1 MPDANVDAGFIGSVI
16 SSLPL
21 DSMISAPLQAMIKA
35 QTQAAKSY
43 TDFLLSVCI
52 KDGKAVSVQFD
63 YEETLVDEKG
73 VTTGTQTKV
82 MRIPLLAAVVHPIIC
97 IEEGTIDFELEIHQS
112 AASNESSSQEGSL
125 EGKIGWGPFSVS
137 VKGSVSHKSEQ
148 TRSTDT
154 RAKYSIHTSVKRQ
167 PMPEALSRVVDY
179 LTNAATKPAQRAGDQ
194 PAELPATNSSGLIT
208 PAPAPAAPAP
218 RHMTRRA
225 KGVLPFLHIGK
236 QRPGKRRRDV
246 IQILAGI
253 LLNAGRNIFGHAE

>member
-1 MPDANVDAGFIGSVI
+1 MPNANVDAGFIGSVI

-179 LTNAATKPAQRAGDQ
+179 LTNAATKPAQRAEDQ
-194 PAELPATNSSGLIT
+194 PATLPATNSSGLIT
-208 PAPAPAAPAP
+208 PAPAPAPVAPP
-218 RHMTRRA
+218 Q
-225 KGVLPFLHIGK
+225 GGN
-236 QRPGKRRRDV
+236 G
-246 IQILAGI
+246 
-253 LLNAGRNIFGHAE
+253 

>member
-148 TRSTDT
+148 TPRPIPEPNTP
-154 RAKYSIHTSVKRQ
+154 SI
-167 PMPEALSRVVDY
+167 PL
-179 LTNAATKPAQRAGDQ
+179 
-194 PAELPATNSSGLIT
+194 
-208 PAPAPAAPAP
+208 
-218 RHMTRRA
+218 
-225 KGVLPFLHIGK
+225 
-236 QRPGKRRRDV
+236 
-246 IQILAGI
+246 
-253 LLNAGRNIFGHAE
+253 

>member
-112 AASNESSSQEGSL
+112 AASNESSS
-125 EGKIGWGPFSVS
+125 
-137 VKGSVSHKSEQ
+137 
-148 TRSTDT
+148 
-154 RAKYSIHTSVKRQ
+154 
-167 PMPEALSRVVDY
+167 
-179 LTNAATKPAQRAGDQ
+179 
-194 PAELPATNSSGLIT
+194 
-208 PAPAPAAPAP
+208 
-218 RHMTRRA
+218 
-225 KGVLPFLHIGK
+225 
-236 QRPGKRRRDV
+236 
-246 IQILAGI
+246 
-253 LLNAGRNIFGHAE
+253 

>member
-1 MPDANVDAGFIGSVI
+1 MPEANVDAGFIGSVI

-63 YEETLVDEKG
+63 YDETIVDEKG

-112 AASNESSSQEGSL
+112 AASSEHDEKEGEV

-137 VKGSVSHKSEQ
+137 VKGRVSHKSEQ

-167 PMPEALSRVVDY
+167 PMPEALSRVVDF
-179 LTNAATKPAQRAGDQ
+179 LTDAATKPAHREDTQ
-194 PAELPATNSSGLIT
+194 PIALPPTNSTGLIT
-208 PAPAPAAPAP
+208 PPAAPAP
-218 RHMTRRA
+218 GTA
-225 KGVLPFLHIGK
+225 
-236 QRPGKRRRDV
+236 
-246 IQILAGI
+246 
-253 LLNAGRNIFGHAE
+253 